1 MAGMQ
6 DFKFRVVWE
15 GHFHFQR
22 AQEMPS
28 PVKDA
33 ATWLPY
39 NSNAPRSPPPKVKQ
53 SLLGIRHRAPVCP
66 TGVAAQPK
74 FLVEKQSQSAKKMI
88 ASLDSECV

>member
-39 NSNAPRSPPPKVKQ
+39 NSNAPRYPTPRSEAV
-53 SLLGIRHRAPVCP
+53 PVRDKTQGSRVPHWCGCP
-66 TGVAAQPK
+66 AQIPGR
-74 FLVEKQSQSAKKMI
+74 EAITISQENDCI
-88 ASLDSECV
+88 PRR